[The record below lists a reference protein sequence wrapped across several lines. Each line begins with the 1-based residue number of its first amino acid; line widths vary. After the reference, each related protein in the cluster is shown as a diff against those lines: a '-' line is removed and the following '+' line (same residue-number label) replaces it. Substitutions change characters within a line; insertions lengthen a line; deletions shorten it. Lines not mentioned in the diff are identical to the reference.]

1 MQRRLRGGGAR
12 VGCGCSPRR
21 GRAIWLGG
29 PPLAVPPPCP
39 GVTQQGAPGS
49 SFEDQPVCGS
59 RWPGWGPP
67 RPGSG
72 PVGVSWQ
79 GIPDPPLAP
88 GPPSSLT
95 PGAGPWLEGCGLRT
109 GKETKSRPL
118 LPQEAELSLTPF
130 HPVWGSALQGLW
142 QLGPSRKW
150 EGWGPGAKHGCRPAS
165 CPAYS
170 LGRKVKGGDRP
181 HTPKASPG
189 PSIC

>member
-1 MQRRLRGGGAR
+1 MSQNISKCREGYGEGELASAAGAARGGDVPYGWGA
-12 VGCGCSPRR
+12 SPSS
-21 GRAIWLGG
+21 
-29 PPLAVPPPCP
+29 PPPPCP

-118 LPQEAELSLTPF
+118 LPQEAELSLTPL
-130 HPVWGSALQGLW
+130 P
-142 QLGPSRKW
+142 PSVGR
-150 EGWGPGAKHGCRPAS
+150 
-165 CPAYS
+165 CPAGAVAVRPEQEVGGLGSRGQAWLQAGFLPS
-170 LGRKVKGGDRP
+170 LLSGQESERR
-181 HTPKASPG
+181 
-189 PSIC
+189 

>member
-79 GIPDPPLAP
+79 GTGATFFPDPRSRALAGRLWP
-88 GPPSSLT
+88 QDRQGNQVQAPPSPRSRAL
-95 PGAGPWLEGCGLRT
+95 PHPLPPSVGL
-109 GKETKSRPL
+109 
-118 LPQEAELSLTPF
+118 
-130 HPVWGSALQGLW
+130 
-142 QLGPSRKW
+142 
-150 EGWGPGAKHGCRPAS
+150 
-165 CPAYS
+165 CPAGAVAVRPEQEVGGLGSRGQAWLQAGFLPS
-170 LGRKVKGGDRP
+170 LLSGQESERR
-181 HTPKASPG
+181 
-189 PSIC
+189 